1 MPVSHLY
8 VWTDDNGEQH
18 DVIHHIPLALRMLC
32 KGCYRI
38 SIVLAFLHE
47 RAKTIQIC
55 SVANPPPPFPTL
67 FLNGEKKSP
76 SSKISGYVLTWPNSS
91 ITLLRTL
98 LRPYTTNGLSGI
110 DQLYVHK
117 GH

>member
-38 SIVLAFLHE
+38 SIVLAFLRE
-47 RAKTIQIC
+47 RAKTIQIRY
-55 SVANPPPPFPTL
+55 VWTPPF
-67 FLNGEKKSP
+67 FERRKKSP
-76 SSKISGYVLTWPNSS
+76 FSKISGYVFTGPNSS
-91 ITLLRTL
+91 ITFGIVVYAFTPLYNE
-98 LRPYTTNGLSGI
+98 RPFSN
-110 DQLYVHK
+110 
-117 GH
+117 

>member
-18 DVIHHIPLALRMLC
+18 DVIHHIPLALRMLS

-47 RAKTIQIC
+47 REKTIQIC
-55 SVANPPPPFPTL
+55 FVATSPPPPPTL
-67 FLNGEKKSP
+67 FLNGGKKSP
-76 SSKISGYVLTWPNSS
+76 SSKISGYVLTGPNSS

-98 LRPYTTNGLSGI
+98 LRRYTTNGLSGI
-110 DQLYVHK
+110 GQLYVYK

>member
-55 SVANPPPPFPTL
+55 SVGTPPPLPHL
-67 FLNGEKKSP
+67 VSKQRK
-76 SSKISGYVLTWPNSS
+76 KISVFKNIRICVDLA
-91 ITLLRTL
+91 
-98 LRPYTTNGLSGI
+98 
-110 DQLYVHK
+110 
-117 GH
+117 

>member
-38 SIVLAFLHE
+38 SIALAFLHE

-55 SVANPPPPFPTL
+55 SVANPLPPPPL
-67 FLNGEKKSP
+67 FLNGGKKSP
-76 SSKISGYVLTWPNSS
+76 SSKISGCVLTGPNSS

-98 LRPYTTNGLSGI
+98 LRRYTTNGLSGI
-110 DQLYVHK
+110 DQLYVYK

>member
-47 RAKTIQIC
+47 RAKTNQIC
-55 SVANPPPPFPTL
+55 SVANPRPPTL
-67 FLNGEKKSP
+67 FLNGGKKSP
-76 SSKISGYVLTWPNSS
+76 SSKISGYVLTGPNSS

-98 LRPYTTNGLSGI
+98 LRRYTTNGLSGI
-110 DQLYVHK
+110 DQLYVHE